1 MYYNVLFSVS
11 DNKLLRENA
20 SSNIK
25 IYLSVK
31 LMVQQNCWMWL
42 TYSQVSKYLTIWYV
56 AIGDY
61 SLFTAKIY
69 ISWKVSVIGVTR
81 GRIFPHSEWIRRDT
95 EYLSVFSPNAGK
107 WRPEHF
113 LRSDI
118 VAFIWWMSKNSK
130 FDECLKNYVAK
141 AMI

>member
-1 MYYNVLFSVS
+1 MFYNVLFSVL

-25 IYLSVK
+25 IYFSVK

-42 TYSQVSKYLTIWYV
+42 TFSQISKYHTICYV

-69 ISWKVSVIGVTR
+69 IPWKVSVIGVTR
-81 GRIFPHSEWIRRDT
+81 GGIFPHSKWIRRDT
-95 EYLSVFSPNAGK
+95 EYISVFSPNAGK
-107 WRPEHF
+107 CRPEHF
-113 LRSDI
+113 LRSGI
-118 VAFIWWMSKNSK
+118 VAFIWWMSINSK
-130 FDECLKNYVAK
+130 LSF
-141 AMI
+141 

>member
-1 MYYNVLFSVS
+1 MYYNVLFSVL

-25 IYLSVK
+25 IYFSVK

-42 TYSQVSKYLTIWYV
+42 TFSQISKYHTICYV

-69 ISWKVSVIGVTR
+69 IPWKVSVIGVTR
-81 GRIFPHSEWIRRDT
+81 GGIFPHSKWIRRDT
-95 EYLSVFSPNAGK
+95 EYISVFSPNAGK
-107 WRPEHF
+107 CRPEHF
-113 LRSDI
+113 LRSGI
-118 VAFIWWMSKNSK
+118 VAFIWWMSINSK
-130 FDECLKNYVAK
+130 LSF
-141 AMI
+141 